1 MPPSKLRRALIIGC
15 GSAGRRHLSVLS
27 DLGHECA
34 VVSGADIDGTLF
46 FQEIKQALVAFKPDY
61 VVVANETALH
71 SAALLAL
78 GAGKFAGIC
87 MVEKPLFRDF
97 EPELALEVAFPVFVG
112 YNLRFHPVVQRFR
125 ADTSLARPIAVRAYV
140 GQYLPDWRPGTPL
153 EKSYSISRER
163 GGGVLRDLSHEL
175 DFLLW
180 SLGPWKRVIAMGGK
194 LSNLPGDSED
204 CVSIL
209 METERCRLVEVQLN
223 YLDRKPQ
230 REILTH
236 FAGHTTLRYDLM
248 ANTIDD
254 KSDALPLGA
263 DGYSTTRRMHEAVL
277 RGLSKDGV
285 ICTFEEALEVNKL
298 IEAIELSMQSSSWVV
313 S

>member
-1 MPPSKLRRALIIGC
+1 MHPFKFCRALIVGC

-27 DLGHECA
+27 GLGHDCA
-34 VVSGADIDGTLF
+34 VVSGADINGKLS
-46 FQEIKQALVAFKPDY
+46 FQEIEQALAAFKPDY

-97 EPELALEVAFPVFVG
+97 EPKLALEVAFPVFVA

-125 ADTSLARPIAVRAYV
+125 SDTSVRRAIAVRAYV

-180 SLGPWKRVIAMGGK
+180 SLGPWKRVIALGGK
-194 LSNLPGDSED
+194 LSDLPGDSED

-236 FAGHTTLRYDLM
+236 FAGHATLRYDLM

-254 KSDALPLGA
+254 NSDALPSGA
-263 DGYSTTRRMHEAVL
+263 DGFSTTRMMHEAVL
-277 RGLSKDGV
+277 SGMNKDEAV
-285 ICTFEEALEVNKL
+285 CKFEAALEVNKL
-298 IEAIELSMQSSSWVV
+298 IEAIELSLQSNSWVMA
-313 S
+313 